1 MSRKLFAMLAG
12 SVLALSATS
21 VFAGQ
26 VMLFEGSGFKGRSAV
41 ATDAVPDLGN
51 SVLGGS
57 AGSLII
63 TDGTWEACTDTYFRG
78 RCGQLIPGNYA
89 GLSGN
94 LNGAVLSVR
103 QIQSVSSRVLIAPDA
118 VATVPAQVVVS
129 SAPPA
134 VVVNPAPATVVISP
148 TARVVAVPAET
159 TQIVPIAPRPP
170 ARAVLFQFPN
180 FGGPSAVVEYR
191 RMPDIDWTGFRYP
204 AASIRIES
212 GNWFAC
218 TEMGYRGQCSVLGPG
233 DYPSLTGALGSGIVS
248 MQPVA

>member
-1 MSRKLFAMLAG
+1 MSRKLFSLLAG

-26 VMLFEGSGFKGRSAV
+26 VMLFESSGFKGRSAV

-57 AGSLII
+57 ASSLII

-78 RCGQLIPGNYA
+78 RCGQLVQGNYA

-94 LNGAVLSVR
+94 LNGAVLSIR
-103 QIQSVSSRVLIAPDA
+103 QIQTVSSRILIAPDKVA
-118 VATVPAQVVVS
+118 VASVATVPAQVVVNP
-129 SAPPA
+129 APA
-134 VVVNPAPATVVISP
+134 VVVGQPAQ
-148 TARVVAVPAET
+148 VVAVVPAET

-180 FGGPSAVVEYR
+180 FGGPNAVVEYR
-191 RMPDIDWTGFRYP
+191 RMPDLDWANFRYP
-204 AASIRIES
+204 AASVRIES
-212 GNWFAC
+212 GNWVAC

-233 DYPSLTGALGSGIVS
+233 DYPALTGALSSGIAS
-248 MQPVA
+248 MRPVA

>member
-51 SVLGGS
+51 SVLEGS

-78 RCGQLIPGNYA
+78 RCGQLVPGSYA

-94 LNGAVLSVR
+94 LDGAVLSVR
-103 QIQSVSSRVLIAPDA
+103 QIQVVSLVLPIAPDA
-118 VATVPAQVVVS
+118 VAVVPA
-129 SAPPA
+129 P
-134 VVVNPAPATVVISP
+134 VVVNPAPAAVI
-148 TARVVAVPAET
+148 A
-159 TQIVPIAPRPP
+159 
-170 ARAVLFQFPN
+170 N
-180 FGGPSAVVEYR
+180 
-191 RMPDIDWTGFRYP
+191 
-204 AASIRIES
+204 
-212 GNWFAC
+212 
-218 TEMGYRGQCSVLGPG
+218 
-233 DYPSLTGALGSGIVS
+233 
-248 MQPVA
+248 